1 MISVR
6 TATSGRIPR
15 YPRVPSPPAPHASR
29 PGIATVVH
37 MDGNGDQEAKRDTYS
52 VVSAK
57 AGEFVNGFK
66 LFYDEDIDLM
76 TPAEAMALVPRPAL
90 ISYQ

>member
-1 MISVR
+1 MLLLHQFQSRMLPDREQVL
-6 TATSGRIPR
+6 P
-15 YPRVPSPPAPHASR
+15 R

-37 MDGNGDQEAKRDTYS
+37 MDGNGDQESKRDTYS

-66 LFYDEDIDLM
+66 LFYDEDVDLM
-76 TPAEAMALVPRPAL
+76 TPAEAMALVPRPAF